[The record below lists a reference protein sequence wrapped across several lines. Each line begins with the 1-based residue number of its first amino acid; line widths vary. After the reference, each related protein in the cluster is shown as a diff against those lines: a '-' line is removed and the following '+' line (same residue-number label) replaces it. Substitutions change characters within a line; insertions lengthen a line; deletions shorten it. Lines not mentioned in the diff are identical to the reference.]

1 MKQNLNKKILIRISF
16 IVLFLLI
23 LCTFLSKTIYN
34 LSLPYV
40 EAASP
45 EWAELPISSSSEGQ
59 VVINN
64 TQEISYNSSLKIL
77 SVNVKENDYVKKG
90 DVLFEVD
97 TKEFEISLKKMEL
110 NISQLNDSLSEWL
123 SEKDRSKLNTELEIA
138 EQELELYKEQVPYD
152 GCIYAQK
159 DGAIS
164 KISVVQ
170 GDVTKEGDVLAV
182 LSGKEMSVIF
192 SLSETDGV
200 LCEIGDEVNLTYT
213 NTVINNGS
221 PTTEEK
227 HDSSFVT
234 KKEYDTEKGEFM
246 FYADL
251 PEGENSFY
259 EGQKIKVD
267 FIVSSDSYDNIITLN
282 AISEDEQGNTVVFVL
297 KQRDGLFGKEYYA
310 ERVTVD
316 QLAKNNINAAIEG
329 DDINSYA
336 KIVVSSSKA
345 LTSGETVRIVQ

>member
-1 MKQNLNKKILIRISF
+1 M
-16 IVLFLLI
+16 
-23 LCTFLSKTIYN
+23 
-34 LSLPYV
+34 
-40 EAASP
+40 
-45 EWAELPISSSSEGQ
+45 
-59 VVINN
+59 
-64 TQEISYNSSLKIL
+64 
-77 SVNVKENDYVKKG
+77 
-90 DVLFEVD
+90 
-97 TKEFEISLKKMEL
+97 
-110 NISQLNDSLSEWL
+110 
-123 SEKDRSKLNTELEIA
+123 
-138 EQELELYKEQVPYD
+138 PYD

>member
-1 MKQNLNKKILIRISF
+1 
-16 IVLFLLI
+16 
-23 LCTFLSKTIYN
+23 
-34 LSLPYV
+34 
-40 EAASP
+40 
-45 EWAELPISSSSEGQ
+45 
-59 VVINN
+59 
-64 TQEISYNSSLKIL
+64 
-77 SVNVKENDYVKKG
+77 
-90 DVLFEVD
+90 
-97 TKEFEISLKKMEL
+97 
-110 NISQLNDSLSEWL
+110 
-123 SEKDRSKLNTELEIA
+123 
-138 EQELELYKEQVPYD
+138 
-152 GCIYAQK
+152 
-159 DGAIS
+159 
-164 KISVVQ
+164 
-170 GDVTKEGDVLAV
+170 
-182 LSGKEMSVIF
+182 MSVIF

-200 LCEIGDEVNLTYT
+200 LCEVGDEVNLTYT